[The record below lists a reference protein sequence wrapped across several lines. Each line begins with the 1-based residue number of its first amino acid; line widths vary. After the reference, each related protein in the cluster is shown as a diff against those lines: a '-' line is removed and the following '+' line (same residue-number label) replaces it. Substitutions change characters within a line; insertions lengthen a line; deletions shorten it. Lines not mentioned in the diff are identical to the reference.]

1 MGCLMFKSSKLK
13 KLQAENI
20 KRKILMIGLDGAGKT
35 SILYRL
41 KLNEFLQTSATIG
54 LNVETI
60 NHKQL
65 ELLVFDVGGGAR
77 SLWSYY
83 FDNLDAIIFVVDS
96 TDTKRL
102 PIVREELLR
111 ITELLKDHNY
121 VILLYLNKQDCKE
134 KLEITQLIKEVGVPE
149 VDHPVDI
156 IVQKCSALT
165 GEGLLDGLD
174 KMADYLLKHKSNF
187 NGSESNDKKEK

>member
-1 MGCLMFKSSKLK
+1 MGCPLFKASKLK
-13 KLQAENI
+13 KLEADNI
-20 KRKILMIGLDGAGKT
+20 KRKILMVGLDAAGKT

-41 KLNEFLQTSATIG
+41 KLSEFLQTSATIG

-60 NHKQL
+60 MHKQL

-96 TDTKRL
+96 TDSKRVA
-102 PIVREELLR
+102 IVREEILR
-111 ITELLKDHNY
+111 ITELLKEHSY
-121 VILLYLNKQDCKE
+121 VMLLYLNKQDSKE
-134 KLEITQLIKEVGVPE
+134 KMEFTQLIKEIGIHE

-156 IVQKCSALT
+156 IVQKCTALT
-165 GEGLLDGLD
+165 GEGLLEGLD

-187 NGSESNDKKEK
+187 HGDDADKKVK